1 VYNRRTGMQFWRK
14 AMKEIVDIPDIRKP
28 VYSYSNIVREG
39 NILYLTSQLSCNL
52 KTGETI
58 PGSIE
63 EQTKNALEN
72 ISVLLGKADSSLD
85 NVLRA
90 RVYMRDVSEFKRM
103 DKVYR
108 TYFKAGNEPARV
120 TVQAPSPLEDIKI
133 EIEVT
138 AVVNGT

>member
-1 VYNRRTGMQFWRK
+1 
-14 AMKEIVDIPDIRKP
+14 MKEIINVPDMAESA
-28 VYSYSNIVREG
+28 YSYSNIVKEG

-52 KTGETI
+52 KTGEIIT
-58 PGSIE
+58 GSIE

-72 ISVLLGKADSSLD
+72 IRFLLENADSSLD

-108 TYFKAGNEPARV
+108 TYFKAGTEPARV
-120 TVQAPSPLEDIKI
+120 TVQAPSPLEDIRI

-138 AVVNGT
+138 AVINEA